1 ASRSDERSSTTA
13 GGTQPLAALVFD
25 GALEVDLALLAL
37 AHEPLQLLLELGVAV
52 AAVHATRRRILQ
64 GLDRQIDLAV
74 LLDRDDLGLD
84 GVALAEVLADV
95 LDVVAVDL
103 GDVDE
108 AHSTAFELDERS
120 VRGDA
125 LHGPLDDRAD
135 LQIRYRFLLTANG
148 ARQPRA
154 SAPATGSGTIPSGPG
169 AVNTMKRGETDA

>member
-1 ASRSDERSSTTA
+1 
-13 GGTQPLAALVFD
+13 ALVLD

-37 AHEPLQLLLELGVAV
+37 AHEALQLLLELRVAV
-52 AAVHATRRRILQ
+52 APVHAPGRRVLE
-64 GLDRQIDLAV
+64 GLDRQVDLAV

-84 GVALAEVLADV
+84 GVALAEMLPDV

-103 GDVDE
+103 RDVDE

-135 LQIRYRFLLTANG
+135 FQILYRSSFEQWDEAPS
-148 ARQPRA
+148 PRD
-154 SAPATGSGTIPSGPG
+154 SGTIPSVGG
-169 AVNTMKRGETDA
+169 AVNTHEPGSTNQVK